1 MQYTNYINDLCAA
14 LHAIPTDK
22 IDAVRQSLESAFNDG
37 RTVFV
42 AGNGGSAA
50 TASHMACDFQKTTL
64 AKEHERIAKRI
75 RCIALSDNMP
85 LITAWGNDVSYNE
98 VFGQQLRNLGNEGDT
113 LLVITASGNS
123 PNILNALEAAHQQGI
138 KTIGFLGFQG
148 GKALPL
154 CDLAIV
160 VQSSDF
166 GVIEDAHSVLM
177 HMVTAALRETVLA
190 PKKVF

>member
-1 MQYTNYINDLCAA
+1 MNYPAYINDLCSA
-14 LHAIPTDK
+14 LHAIPTAD
-22 IDAVRQSLESAFNDG
+22 IDAVRQSLESAFNEG
-37 RTVFV
+37 RTVFI

-123 PNILNALEAAHQQGI
+123 PNILNALEAARDRGI
-138 KTIGFLGFQG
+138 KTIGFLGFEG
-148 GKALPL
+148 GKALAL
-154 CDLAIV
+154 CDQAIV
-160 VQSSDF
+160 VRSSDF
-166 GVIEDAHSVLM
+166 GIIEDAHSVLM
-177 HMVTAALRETVLA
+177 HMVTAALREAVLA
-190 PKKVF
+190 

>member
-1 MQYTNYINDLCAA
+1 MNYTTYINDLSSA
-14 LHAIPTDK
+14 LHAIFTSD
-22 IDAVRQSLESAFNDG
+22 IDAVRRSLESAFNEG
-37 RTVFV
+37 STVFI
-42 AGNGGSAA
+42 AGTGGSAA

-98 VFGQQLRNLGNEGDT
+98 VFGQQLRNLANAGDT

-123 PNILNALEAAHQQGI
+123 PNIINALEAAVQLGV
-138 KTIGFLGFQG
+138 KTIGFLGFEG
-148 GKALPL
+148 GKALAL
-154 CDLAIV
+154 CDQAIV
-160 VQSSDF
+160 VRSTDF

-190 PKKVF
+190 

>member
-1 MQYTNYINDLCAA
+1 MNYPAYINDLCSA
-14 LHAIPTDK
+14 LHAIPTLD
-22 IDAVRQSLESAFNDG
+22 IDAVRGSLESAFNEG
-37 RTVFV
+37 RTVFI

-64 AKEHERIAKRI
+64 AKEHERISKRI

-123 PNILNALEAAHQQGI
+123 PNILNALEAARDRGV
-138 KTIGFLGFQG
+138 KTIGFLGFEG
-148 GKALPL
+148 GKALAL
-154 CDLAIV
+154 CDQAIV
-160 VQSSDF
+160 VRSSDF
-166 GVIEDAHSVLM
+166 GIIEDAHSVLM

-190 PKKVF
+190 

>member
-1 MQYTNYINDLCAA
+1 MNYTAYIDSLSSA
-14 LHAIPTDK
+14 LHAIPTAD
-22 IDAVRQSLESAFNDG
+22 IDAARKTLESAFTDG
-37 RTVFV
+37 RTVFI

-98 VFGQQLRNLGNEGDT
+98 VFGQQLRNLANQGDV

-123 PNILNALEAAHQQGI
+123 PNILNALEAAKEVGV
-138 KTIGFLGFQG
+138 KTIGFLGFEG
-148 GKALPL
+148 GKALAM
-154 CDLAIV
+154 CDQAV
-160 VQSSDF
+160 VVRSNDY

-177 HMVTAALRETVLA
+177 HMVTAALRDVVLG
-190 PKKVF
+190 

>member
-1 MQYTNYINDLCAA
+1 MNYSSYINDLCAA
-14 LHAIPTDK
+14 LHAIPAAD
-22 IDAVRQSLESAFNDG
+22 IDAVKQTLESAFNDG
-37 RTVFV
+37 RTVFI

-85 LITAWGNDVSYNE
+85 LITAWGNDVHYNE
-98 VFGQQLRNLGNEGDT
+98 VFGQQLRNLANPGDV

-123 PNILNALEAAHQQGI
+123 PNILNILEAA
-138 KTIGFLGFQG
+138 KTLGVKSIGFLGFEG
-148 GKALPL
+148 GKALGM
-154 CDLAIV
+154 CDQSV
-160 VQSSDF
+160 VVRSSDY

-190 PKKVF
+190 